1 MKPLND
7 VTVVELSTM
16 ITASLASMMMAEQGA
31 KVIKVE
37 PTESGDPMR
46 YIGATKGGISGL
58 FANCNRGKQSVRID
72 LKAKEGQAL
81 VEQLVQ
87 KADVV
92 IHNFRP
98 GVMDKL
104 NLGSDRLRELNPKLI
119 YMAISG
125 FGTQGPMSAAPA
137 YDPVIQAH
145 TGMAASQGQD
155 EPVFIRNL
163 MCDKITGY
171 TACQAVTSALYMR
184 EKTGEGQHIDLS
196 MLDSGMYF
204 MFPDAYMN
212 HTLLDDDVP
221 PQALLAD
228 LLYQTTVT
236 KDGAITVSAATQKQ
250 RDGVVKALGKEEE
263 LADDPRFSSL
273 EKLLENFHEYQEILR
288 GSFAALETDE
298 AVNRLQ
304 ANDVPCAK
312 CLSLDEALAQP
323 QVEANQSLELQAH
336 PAMGQIRTLR
346 NPPRFGGELTPV
358 PSASPG
364 HGEHTDEVLESF
376 GIDEAQRETLRQN
389 KVIG

>member
-16 ITASLASMMMAEQGA
+16 ITASLAAMMMAEQGA
-31 KVIKVE
+31 RVIKIE
-37 PTESGDPMR
+37 PTEAGDPMR
-46 YIGATKGGISGL
+46 YIGASKGGISGL

-72 LKAKEGQAL
+72 LKAKDGQAL

-104 NLGSDRLRELNPKLI
+104 NLGSARLRELNPRLI

-125 FGTQGPMSAAPA
+125 FGIQGPMSAAPA

-145 TGMAASQGQD
+145 TGMAASQGKD
-155 EPVFIRNL
+155 GPEFIHNL

-171 TACQAVTSALYMR
+171 TACQAVTSALYQR
-184 EKTGEGQHIDLS
+184 ERTGEGQHIDLS
-196 MLDSGMYF
+196 MLDSGLYF

-212 HTLLDDDVP
+212 HTLLDDDVAP
-221 PQALLAD
+221 KPLLAD
-228 LLYQTTVT
+228 ILYQTTIT

-250 RDGVVKALGKEEE
+250 RDGVVKALGREE
-263 LADDPRFSSL
+263 LADDPRFNSL
-273 EKLLENFHEYQEILR
+273 ENLLANFDEYKEILR
-288 GSFAALETDE
+288 SNFATLETDE
-298 AVNRLQ
+298 AVKRLQ

-312 CLSLDEALAQP
+312 CLSLDEALAHP

-346 NPPRFGGELTPV
+346 NPARFGGELTPI

-376 GIDEAQRETLRQN
+376 GIEEEQRQELRES
-389 KVIG
+389 KVIA